1 MRTSPSTLALAC
13 ALAFHAGAAQAA
25 TTEEEEL
32 ALAYGDKGVVS
43 IATGN
48 RQPLRR
54 APAVASVITAQDILT
69 MGATDLDEVLETVPG
84 IHVSRSNQV
93 YGSLYVVRGIYSEFN
108 PQTLVLQNGVPLTTL
123 FVGNKGNLW
132 VSMPL
137 ENVARIEVIRGP
149 GSALYGADAFAGV
162 INIITKSAADTPGT
176 ELGLRAGSFDSRDG
190 WFQYGGQVGSLQVSG
205 YLRAGHTGGFSRTI
219 EADAQSALDTLFG
232 TQASLT
238 PGPVNTGYQALDGSL
253 ELGFRKLKLRST
265 YLLRHDLGTGS
276 GVASALDP
284 VGRGRGVRLLLDLS
298 LSELDLGHDWK
309 LTLGASHQRYR
320 QAHDTPLRLFPPGA
334 FGGAFPEGMFGAP
347 NAWERHTRLSA
358 VIGYTGFARHTL
370 RAGVGHDDLDL
381 YRTQE
386 LKNFSFVQTGPF
398 IGLPVP
404 TPGAQIVEFPVQDSF
419 LAPHRR
425 RVSHAHVQDEWAFAR
440 DWTLTAGV
448 RRDHYS
454 DFGNT
459 TNPRLALVWDASLD
473 LTAKLMYG
481 RAFRAP
487 AFLELYSI
495 NNPVNRGN
503 PGLEP
508 ETIRTLEAA
517 FSWQARPDTEIKL
530 NLFDYR
536 ARNMIR
542 TTDIGNGIAM
552 FANLGAQR
560 GRGGELEG
568 AWDAGAALRLT
579 GHYAYLQATDERTG
593 ANPGYAP
600 RHKAYARADWRIGA
614 GWLLGTQAQHVAG
627 RARPPGDARP
637 PVADHTTVDLTLRTG
652 RIARDWELAASVR
665 NLFDADVREPS
676 LAPGTSLPYD
686 LPMASRSFYLQL
698 VLRL

>member
-1 MRTSPSTLALAC
+1 MRERPLPPSRRIVATLVLLQAT
-13 ALAFHAGAAQAA
+13 GVQAA
-25 TTEEEEL
+25 AGDEEEL
-32 ALAYGDKGVVS
+32 ALAYGDTATLS
-43 IATGN
+43 IATGST
-48 RQPLRR
+48 QPLRR
-54 APAVASVITAQDILT
+54 APAVATVITAREIAA
-69 MGATDLDEVLETVPG
+69 MGATTLEELLDTVPG
-84 IHVSRSNQV
+84 VHVGRSTV
-93 YGSLYVVRGIYSEFN
+93 LYTPLYVIRGIQSDYN
-108 PQTLVLQNGVPLTTL
+108 PQTLVLHNGVPMTTL
-123 FVGNKGNLW
+123 FTGSRGFGWSHL
-132 VSMPL
+132 PL
-137 ENVARIEVIRGP
+137 ENVARVEVIRGP
-149 GSALYGADAFAGV
+149 GSALHGADAYAGV
-162 INIITKSAADTPGT
+162 VNIVTRGSAGT
-176 ELGLRAGSFDSRDG
+176 ELGARAGSFGTRSG
-190 WFQYGGQVGSLQVSG
+190 WLYHGGRLGPVDAAA
-205 YLRAGHTGGFSRTI
+205 YLRTGRSSGFRRTVQ
-219 EADAQSALDTLFG
+219 ADAQTVLDPLFG